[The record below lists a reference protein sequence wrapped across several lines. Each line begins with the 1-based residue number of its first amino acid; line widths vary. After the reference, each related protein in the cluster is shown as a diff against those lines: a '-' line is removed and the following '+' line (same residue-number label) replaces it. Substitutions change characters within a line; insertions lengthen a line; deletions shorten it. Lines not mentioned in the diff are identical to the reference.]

1 MAMMLYI
8 IGADF
13 LMNEGTIAAITP
25 TSLIFSPRHKSAMVP
40 LYESK
45 EDQQINLIKIKEN
58 VTVPPRTIKPVHVG
72 MVFDETNEEKTP
84 CHYEL
89 NNLKVTADQDFN
101 PNKT

>member
-1 MAMMLYI
+1 
-8 IGADF
+8 
-13 LMNEGTIAAITP
+13 
-25 TSLIFSPRHKSAMVP
+25 MVP
-40 LYESK
+40 LYESQV
-45 EDQQINLIKIKEN
+45 DQQLNLIKIKEN
-58 VTVPPRTIKPVHVG
+58 VTVPPRTTKPVHVG